1 MNFRGRKQFVI
12 ILLLIAFSGIA
23 ISCTQI
29 SERLHLF
36 STMQENKPTLAPL
49 PLSET
54 GVVLD
59 IYKIRVPYNR
69 RELLEEL
76 WNETEEKEIP
86 LETRNELYKHGLRQG
101 QIAVKIPVPLSRL
114 LDLQN
119 VVPQRPFQIVKN
131 PATKEDLS
139 KRYTAIAMMKNQPL
153 EFLTCDPID
162 ELPVLNLVDGNVAG
176 RVYRNAKGVILVTTD
191 EQPDGSVIMKTV
203 PEIHFGDESSKYIS
217 EGGQYKPLFWQSKLS
232 FDQLEVKTKLLL
244 GQWVIIGPDSRSPGG
259 FGKDILSRG
268 NGDPEQIIIAIR
280 LVQTHKEGIYD
291 RNDIPVLNISKEQIP
306 TNEENTKNSIEENE
320 QNEMDELSEQGLRK
334 TFF

>member
-1 MNFRGRKQFVI
+1 MNFHERKQFAA
-12 ILLLIAFSGIA
+12 ILLLIACSGVV

-36 STMQENKPTLAPL
+36 SGNQGNKSTLVPL

-69 RELLEEL
+69 RELLDEL

-86 LETRNELYKHGLRQG
+86 LEIRNELHKHGLRQG
-101 QIAVKIPVPLSRL
+101 QIAVKIPVSLSRL

-119 VVPQRPFQIVKN
+119 IVPQQPFQIVKN
-131 PATKEDLS
+131 PTTKEDLS

-153 EFLTCDPID
+153 EFPTCDPIA
-162 ELPVLNLVDGNVAG
+162 ELPVLDLVNGNIAG
-176 RVYRNAKGVILVTTD
+176 KVYRNAKGVILITTD
-191 EQPDGSVIMKTV
+191 EQPDGSVTMKTV
-203 PEIHFGDESSKYIS
+203 PEIHFGNESSKYIS
-217 EGGQYKPLFWQSKLS
+217 EGGSYKPLVWQSKLS

-244 GQWVIIGPDSRSPGG
+244 GQWVVIAPDSRSPSG
-259 FGKDILSRG
+259 FGKDILSHG
-268 NGDPEQIIIAIR
+268 NGDPEQIVIAIR

-291 RNDIPVLNISKEQIP
+291 RNDIPVLNIP
-306 TNEENTKNSIEENE
+306 EEKLQTDVENDENVNNSAEKNN
-320 QNEMDELSEQGLRK
+320 QDDTDELSK
-334 TFF
+334 